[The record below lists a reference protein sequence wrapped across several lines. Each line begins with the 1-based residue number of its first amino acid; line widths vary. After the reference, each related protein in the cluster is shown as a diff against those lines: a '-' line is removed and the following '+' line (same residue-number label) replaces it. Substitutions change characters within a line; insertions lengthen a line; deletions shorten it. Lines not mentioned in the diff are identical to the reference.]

1 MARRYHRI
9 VIKLGTSV
17 LTRGTKRLDRSRMI
31 EIVRQCVELV
41 ERGCEVIICSSGA
54 MAAGRERLGHD
65 DPAASVA
72 VKQMLAAVGQSR
84 LIQTWE
90 QLFDIYGI
98 PVGQVLLTRADVH
111 ARGRFLSAR
120 DTLRTMIERGFG
132 TMTNENEEKPS
143 SDISVINDNI

>member
-54 MAAGRERLGHD
+54 VAAGRERLGHD
-65 DPAASVA
+65 DPAGSVA
-72 VKQMLAAVGQSR
+72 GKQMLAAVGESR
-84 LIQTWE
+84 LSQTWG
-90 QLFDIYGI
+90 QLFAAYGI
-98 PVGQVLLTRADVH
+98 PAGQGLRTRAAGGAH
-111 ARGRFLSAR
+111 ARGL
-120 DTLRTMIERGFG
+120 
-132 TMTNENEEKPS
+132 
-143 SDISVINDNI
+143 